1 MSKVEQAVSL
11 FNDGFACSQAILAT
25 YGEAYGL
32 DRETAFRL
40 GEGFAGGMGGMALT
54 CGAVTGAF
62 MVIGLKHGRTKASD
76 RRAKVKTAKL
86 VQEFVKR
93 FEARHET
100 VVCKDLLSRDT
111 ASSRKG
117 WFRFGGSRS
126 AAVCPKVV
134 ETAAK
139 IIEEIL

>member
-1 MSKVEQAVSL
+1 MSKIEQAVSL

-25 YGEAYGL
+25 YGEAYGI

-40 GEGFAGGMGGMALT
+40 GEGFAGGMGGLELT
-54 CGAVTGAF
+54 CGAVTGAV
-62 MVIGLKHGRTKASD
+62 MVIGLKHGRTAVSD

-86 VQEFVKR
+86 VRKFVTR

-100 VVCKDLLSRDT
+100 IVCKNLLSPET
-111 ASSRKG
+111 ASSRKP
-117 WFRFGGSRS
+117 WFALRSSRS

-134 ETAAK
+134 ETAAE